1 MLQVCSEVLL
11 ACMHCRFWLR
21 GLGNLPAVEEAS
33 QRVWHP
39 IHRRAIVGS
48 AFGTGAAEFS
58 CLINVGEV
66 QGHFESNPGV
76 CPTHQPPLS
85 RHVDGARSLRLV
97 RHHGAILRIVESATV
112 VVDCGCCGQ

>member
-33 QRVWHP
+33 QRGWHP
-39 IHRRAIVGS
+39 IHRHTIVES
-48 AFGTGAAEFS
+48 AFGTRAANPS

-76 CPTHQPPLS
+76 CPTHTS
-85 RHVDGARSLRLV
+85 
-97 RHHGAILRIVESATV
+97 HHSQGTWMEQEV
-112 VVDCGCCGQ
+112 